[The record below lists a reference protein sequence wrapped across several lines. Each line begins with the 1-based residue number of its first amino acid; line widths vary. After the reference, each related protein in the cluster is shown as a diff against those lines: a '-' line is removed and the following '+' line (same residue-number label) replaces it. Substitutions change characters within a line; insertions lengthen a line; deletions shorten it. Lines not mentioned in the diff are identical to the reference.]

1 MSKRLFVA
9 MHDSFARRYA
19 GCRSLLNTGDLLGG
33 IGSAKLI
40 GAPGYSMEIAVDDHD
55 EAALRVRLAPNFI
68 IEAMWP
74 ASSAGGLP
82 AGPGI
87 HREHRYSALLR
98 SGRRVGTR
106 KRAVSAF

>member
-19 GCRSLLNTGDLLGG
+19 GCRSLLNTGDLLDG
-33 IGSAKLI
+33 IRSARLI
-40 GAPGYSMEIAVDDHD
+40 GAPGYGMEIAVDDQD

-74 ASSAGGLP
+74 ASSTSGLP
-82 AGPGI
+82 NAPAI
-87 HREHRYSALLR
+87 HREQRYSALLR
-98 SGRRVGTR
+98 SGRRVCTR
-106 KRAVSAF
+106 KRAASAI